1 MKSINVM
8 IDETYVWKGKE
19 GRKYL
24 EEWVNKEDLKEQ
36 EVEEEGEGEEEEE
49 EEEEEEKPE
58 KEQEEDEQH
67 IPHKT
72 PIRRVQ
78 KNHPPEHIIGNKYV
92 GAETQRRILLPEQQ
106 HLALL
111 STVEARSFEEDN
123 KDEHCI
129 KVIDREE

>member
-1 MKSINVM
+1 M

-24 EEWVNKEDLKEQ
+24 EEWVNKEDLKEE
-36 EVEEEGEGEEEEE
+36 EVEEEGEGEEEE

-72 PIRRVQ
+72 PI
-78 KNHPPEHIIGNKYV
+78 G
-92 GAETQRRILLPEQQ
+92 
-106 HLALL
+106 
-111 STVEARSFEEDN
+111 
-123 KDEHCI
+123 
-129 KVIDREE
+129 